1 MPRLASVWWCKKDR
15 CWLTSVGG
23 EVSEKSGR
31 RKPSRN
37 RQIGPPEGPDR
48 IRNERMAH
56 EWLEALLEAERRQ
69 ERAATEPL
77 LKELVSTYLVAQ
89 EKRLAAR
96 TLQGYRERLETFCL
110 FQSGKELYG
119 NRLVRDLKPGDLS
132 RFIRARA
139 SRRLRAAL
147 HQLDHPVA
155 QRLLQLGG
163 PADRRPGPGADHP
176 ENPFAG
182 VERPRNPAPEKR
194 YAGRVAHEAFFEFAV
209 IRTYLRHAPDS
220 LGWRFDRLTIAL
232 FRFIQATGCRPSE
245 ACRLGWGMI
254 DWKASTA
261 TMVGKSTHAT
271 GRKRVIPI
279 PSATLRMLRG
289 IERLPDRH
297 TEFVFTHGQRDGARP
312 PKEGRWA
319 GIPWVVNALDQKFRK
334 WRDEAIAIGQPIAS
348 EGPAK
353 LTLYALRRD
362 LGADVLRLRGSHADS
377 AEVLGHSP
385 EMNAKHY
392 ASFARD
398 HALSLTEQIAL
409 ARRAPKG

>member
-1 MPRLASVWWCKKDR
+1 MPRPSSVWYDKKDR

-23 EVSEKSGR
+23 EVSETSGR

-77 LKELVSTYLVAQ
+77 LKELVSTYLTAQ

-110 FQSGKELYG
+110 FKSGKDLYG
-119 NRLVRDLKPGDLS
+119 NRLVRDFKPGDLS
-132 RFIRARA
+132 RFIRAKQGDGCGPLYINSIILSLNA
-139 SRRLRAAL
+139 CLNWAARPI
-147 HQLDHPVA
+147 D
-155 QRLLQLGG
+155 
-163 PADRRPGPGADHP
+163 DRVPERILK

-194 YAGRVAHEAFFEFAV
+194 YAGRIAHEAFFEYAIV
-209 IRTYLRHAPDS
+209 RACLRHKLDS
-220 LGWRFDRLTIAL
+220 LSWRFDRLTIAL
-232 FRFIQATGCRPSE
+232 FRFVQATGCRPSE
-245 ACRLGWGMI
+245 ACRLRWSMI

-261 TMVGKSTHAT
+261 IMVGKSTHAT

-279 PSATLRMLRG
+279 PSATIRMLRG
-289 IERLPDRH
+289 IERLPDH
-297 TEFVFTHGQRDGARP
+297 HLEYVFTHGQRDGARP
-312 PKEGRWA
+312 LVAGRWA

-334 WRDEAIAIGQPIAS
+334 WRDEAIAIGQPIAAD
-348 EGPAK
+348 GPGK

-362 LGADVLRLRGSHADS
+362 LGADILRLRGSHADS

-392 ASFARD
+392 ASFAHD

-409 ARRAPKG
+409 ARRDAKG